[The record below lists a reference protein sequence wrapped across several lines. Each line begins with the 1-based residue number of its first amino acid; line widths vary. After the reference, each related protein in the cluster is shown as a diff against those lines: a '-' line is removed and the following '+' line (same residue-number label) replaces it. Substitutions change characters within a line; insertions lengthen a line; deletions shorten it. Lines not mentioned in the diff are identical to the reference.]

1 MEKKMRT
8 HTKAV
13 HAGDRKKTDRH
24 IPIVT
29 PIHPAASFFYENME
43 QLDRVFG
50 HEEPGYNYS
59 RYDNPTN
66 AALEE
71 LCASLEGG
79 HGALAC
85 SSGMA
90 AIHVALLTS
99 LTDRPKSIVAASA
112 LYGATVGLLMNVLDP
127 IGVQAHFVDIC
138 DLATV
143 EKAIAD
149 YKPGCVLMETISN
162 PLLRVGQI
170 DRVARLAQ
178 AARAALVVD
187 NTFATPLLVQPLNLG
202 ANLVV
207 HSLTKFLAGHGDVL
221 GGVVISDAAHYDT
234 LRTLSR
240 TFGPV
245 LGPFESYLAMRG
257 IKTFAVRVERQC
269 ANACRVA
276 SWLATQ
282 PAIAR
287 VHFPADPSHPDAAT
301 IRRLLPE
308 GLYGAIVSFELKNAG
323 RDDVFRFMNALRL
336 IVPATSLGDV
346 HSMMLYPAMSS
357 HRELS
362 PKHRERMG
370 IGEGLVRLS
379 VGIEAVED
387 IIADLE
393 QALAGI
399 SAAAGATRVHA

>member
-1 MEKKMRT
+1 MEKKVKP

-13 HAGDRKKTDRH
+13 HAGDRKRSGRH
-24 IPIVT
+24 IPVAT
-29 PIHPAASFFYENME
+29 PINTAVSYFYENME

-50 HEEPGYNYS
+50 REEPGFSYS
-59 RYDNPTN
+59 RYDNPSN
-66 AALEE
+66 QALEE
-71 LCASLEGG
+71 LCTSLENG

-90 AIHVALLTS
+90 AIHVALLTA
-99 LTDRPKSIVAASA
+99 LTDRPKSIVAANA
-112 LYGATVGLLMNVLDP
+112 MYGATVNLLMSVLEP
-127 IGVQAHFVDIC
+127 IGVAARFVDIC
-138 DLATV
+138 NLAEV
-143 EKAIAD
+143 ESAIAEA
-149 YKPGCVLMETISN
+149 KPGCVLMETVSN

-170 DRVARLAQ
+170 DRVAALAKS
-178 AARAALVVD
+178 AGAALVVD
-187 NTFATPLLVQPLNLG
+187 NTFATPLLVRPIELG

-221 GGVVISDAAHYDT
+221 GGVVVSDAAHYET
-234 LRTLSR
+234 LRALSR
-240 TFGPV
+240 VFGPV

-276 SWLATQ
+276 SWLAAR
-282 PAIAR
+282 PEIAK
-287 VHFPADPSHPDAAT
+287 VYFPADPAHPDAKT

-308 GLYGAIVSFELKNAG
+308 GLFGAVVSFELKDAA
-323 RDDVFRFMNALRL
+323 RAEVFQFMNALRL
-336 IVPATSLGDV
+336 VVPATSVGDV

-370 IGEGLVRLS
+370 IRDGLVRLS

-387 IIADLE
+387 ILADLE
-393 QALAGI
+393 QAL
-399 SAAAGATRVHA
+399 STVSEKTAATSR